1 MESPT
6 IILTT
11 PFGAVRGLQRDD
23 VAVFKGIRYATAER
37 FLPPQPIT
45 SWDGEL
51 DATAYGPQAPQLVG
65 MMERALGGSSLPSSE
80 DCLSLNVFTP
90 ADATTT
96 PGAPRPVLVW
106 IHGGAFTTGTGA
118 MPWYDGSELVRR
130 GDVVVVTINY
140 RLGALGFSGRTNC
153 GLADQVCAL
162 EWVQQMI
169 GSFGGDPG
177 NVTIFGESAGG
188 SSVVALMAVPSAAPL
203 FHRAFAMSPSIGQLR
218 SGERADE
225 ALADLLAEAGVDSLD
240 ELSGV
245 PVERVLAAQDALLKR
260 NPGAGLTDFSPCDG
274 TDLVPDP
281 ILPAAAASTVPLVVG
296 TTRDEMLLFTTFDPA
311 MADLDEARLETLVSA
326 RLGERTE
333 LALDRYRAARPGASL
348 VGLFGAV
355 QTDVAF
361 RVPARRLAEERIAAG
376 NTTWMYWFTWASPA
390 FHGRLGSCH
399 AMDIP
404 FGFHNLDRKGVPQFT
419 GDGDDRVPV
428 ADAYSGAVL
437 DLARTGAVA
446 WPAYDTTTRSTM
458 VFDVVSHVVDDPE
471 AAIRELW

>member
-6 IILTT
+6 ITVTT

-37 FLPPQPIT
+37 FRPPQPIT
-45 SWDGEL
+45 SWEGEL

-80 DCLSLNVFTP
+80 DCLTVNVFSP
-90 ADATTT
+90 AAD
-96 PGAPRPVLVW
+96 GAARPVLVW

-118 MPWYDGSELVRR
+118 MPWYDGGELVRR

-162 EWVQQMI
+162 EWVQRMI

-188 SSVVALMAVPSAAPL
+188 SSVVALMAVPAAASL

-218 SGERADE
+218 TGERADE
-225 ALADLLAEAGVDSLD
+225 ALADLLTEAGVGSLD
-240 ELSGV
+240 ELATV
-245 PVERVLAAQDALLKR
+245 PLERVLAAQDALLKR
-260 NPGAGLTDFSPCDG
+260 SPGAGLTDFSPSEDSE
-274 TDLVPDP
+274 LVPTP
-281 ILPAAAASTVPLVVG
+281 LLPAAAANPVPLVIG

-311 MADLDEARLETLVSA
+311 LAELDEDRLRSLVAA

-333 LALDRYRAARPGASL
+333 LALERYRSARPDASL

-361 RVPARRLAEERIAAG
+361 RVPARRLAEERAAAD
-376 NTTWMYWFTWASPA
+376 NATWMYWFTWASPA

-404 FGFHNLDRKGVPQFT
+404 FAFHNLHRKGVPQFT
-419 GDGDDRVPV
+419 GDGPDRVPV
-428 ADAYSGAVL
+428 ADAYSTAVL
-437 DLARTGAVA
+437 ELARSGSAG
-446 WPAYDTTTRSTM
+446 WPAYDTRRRATM
-458 VFDVVSHVVDDPE
+458 VFDVNSRVVDDPE
-471 AAIRELW
+471 AEIRELW